1 MKVFQVKI
9 AIFGF
14 VQQKVTIHSSTK
26 GKKMRFLFYLW
37 EKNVM
42 FYTRVHLKMRINQA
56 TNFLHVNAFVNQLEY
71 E

>member
-9 AIFGF
+9 VIFGF

-26 GKKMRFLFYLW
+26 GKKMRFLFYLR
-37 EKNVM
+37 EKKRHVLH
-42 FYTRVHLKMRINQA
+42 TGHLKMRINQA
-56 TNFLHVNAFVNQLEY
+56 TNFLHVNALVNQLEY